1 MKKEIKHSHDNITM
15 GELLKK
21 NNYSQF
27 LVLVLILLGIQLSV
41 TGQNAKKMLEEYK
54 LKYPNSPFIILDKS
68 QIVSIDIVKG
78 DIKITEKSNQE
89 NFYLETVAS
98 GGILS
103 EDKISFSS
111 FSKIDDIQAMSYIPD
126 GNKFREK
133 KVKDFKVE
141 SEFSRGVFH
150 DDVESIN
157 FIYPALQKGARS
169 KLSYTKTISEPR
181 FLPRFY
187 LISPVPT
194 LNQKYVLEVHQ
205 DVKID
210 VKEFNTENIGFDF
223 KKSKKGNKEIYT
235 WILKDAPK
243 FEFEDNAPNISYYAP
258 HIIPHITHYKI
269 DGKEENL
276 LSNAD
281 DLFAWYNTLIG
292 DVNKDIDEGAV
303 KKLVEEITKDA
314 KTDLEKV
321 KLVYYWT
328 QDNIKYIAFEEGM
341 DGLIPRNTDQVL
353 NQKYG
358 DCKDMGTC
366 ISTLLKYADVPAS
379 VVWIGTDDIPYTHTE
394 LPLPAVDNH
403 MIAAYKDKDKYY
415 FLDATSEY
423 TPFGM
428 PSRFIQG
435 QEAMIK
441 TGPDTYEL
449 AEVPVV
455 EAARN
460 SKTET
465 AKLEIIGDKL
475 VGNATTLIDGYY
487 KSELMYR
494 LSNVDK
500 KEQFIFF
507 SNYLNRGSNKFILEE
522 VEVENEFDKEQVTKV
537 DYTFNI
543 DDYIFVNDAE
553 IYVNL
558 SFYDWCKR
566 AKIKEDRNL
575 PIVNKY
581 KNQRNVIS
589 ELKIPKDYKVD
600 FVPTDLVLE
609 NALFTYASK
618 YEVSENEIIH
628 TESYIENFI
637 QLKKENFKQFNDF
650 IDEISE
656 TINQTVTLIKRKQ

>member
-1 MKKEIKHSHDNITM
+1 MERKHSQDNITM
-15 GELLKK
+15 GKLLMK
-21 NNYSQF
+21 NSCSKF
-27 LVLVLILLGIQLSV
+27 LVMMLILLITQLGV
-41 TGQNAKKMLEEYK
+41 IGQNAKKMFEDYK
-54 LKYPNSPFIILDKS
+54 LKYPNSPFIVLDKS
-68 QIVSIDIVKG
+68 QTVSIDIVDG
-78 DIKITEKSNQE
+78 DIKITSKSSEE
-89 NFYLETVAS
+89 NFYLETVAA
-98 GGILS
+98 GGLLS

-111 FSKIDDIQAMSYIPD
+111 FSKIDDIEARSYIPD
-126 GNKFREK
+126 GNRFKEK

-194 LNQKYVLEVHQ
+194 LNQKYVLQVHQ
-205 DVKID
+205 DVKVD
-210 VKEFNTENIGFDF
+210 VKEFNTQNIDYDF
-223 KKSKKGNKEIYT
+223 EKSKKGNKNIYT
-235 WILKDAPK
+235 WILKNAPK
-243 FEFEDNAPNISYYAP
+243 FEIEEDAPTFSYYAP
-258 HIIPHITHYKI
+258 HIIPHITHIKI

-281 DLFAWYNTLIG
+281 DLFDWYNTLIG
-292 DVNKDIDEGAV
+292 DVNKDIDENAV
-303 KKLVEEITKDA
+303 KKLAEEITKDA

-321 KLVYYWT
+321 KQIFYWT

-353 NQKYG
+353 NQRYG

-379 VVWIGTDDIPYTHTE
+379 LVWIGTDDVPYTHTE
-394 LPLPAVDNH
+394 LPSPAVDNH

-415 FLDATSEY
+415 FLDATSEHIS
-423 TPFGM
+423 FGM

-441 TGPDTYEL
+441 TGPGTYEL
-449 AEVPVV
+449 VEVPVV
-455 EAARN
+455 EAAKN
-460 SKTET
+460 SKTENT
-465 AKLEIIGDKL
+465 KLEIIGDKL

-494 LSNVDK
+494 LSDLDE

-507 SNYLNRGSNKFILEE
+507 SNYLNRGSNKFILEK
-522 VEVENEFDKEQVTKV
+522 VELENEFDKEQITKV
-537 DYTFNI
+537 NYTFNI
-543 DDYIFVNDAE
+543 DDYIFVNEDE

-558 SFYDWCKR
+558 SFYDWCKGV
-566 AKIKEDRNL
+566 KIKKDRKL
-575 PIVNKY
+575 PIVNKH
-581 KNQRNVIS
+581 KNQRNIVS
-589 ELKIPKDYKVD
+589 ELKVPDGYKVD
-600 FVPTDLVLE
+600 FVPTDLVLK
-609 NALFTYASK
+609 NDLFIYTSK
-618 YEVSENEIIH
+618 YEVSENKIIH
-628 TESYIENFI
+628 TESYVEDFI
-637 QLKKENFKQFNDF
+637 QLKKENFEQFNNF

-656 TINQTVTLIKRKQ
+656 TINQTVILKK